1 MSLTVVKVG
10 GSLSR
15 NPQALKALCV
25 KLSELAKIHRLV
37 VVPGGAEFADC
48 VRELDKRFSLS
59 AATAH
64 RMAILGMDQ
73 YGMLLA
79 DLTPN
84 SQIVNGLSEVE
95 SVMVG
100 RVAVFLPSRFMFE
113 DEGLESSW
121 DVTSDSISVYIASK
135 LGAEKVLLVKD
146 VDGVF
151 TEDPKKSVNAKLL
164 KNVTSQQLSI
174 LANSTGVDA
183 YLPKL
188 LRELKL
194 RCCILNGQFPE
205 RIEAVLNGKDAA
217 CTIILS

>member
-1 MSLTVVKVG
+1 MPLTVVKVG

-15 NPQALKALCV
+15 NPQALKDLCV
-25 KLSELAKIHRLV
+25 KLSELAKVHQLV

-84 SQIVNGLSEVE
+84 SQIVNGLSEAR

-113 DEGLESSW
+113 DGGLKSSW

-135 LGAEKVLLVKD
+135 LSAEKVLLVKD

-164 KNVTSQQLSI
+164 KNMTRQQMSK
-174 LANSTGVDA
+174 LANNTGVDA

-188 LRELKL
+188 LKELKL
-194 RCCILNGQFPE
+194 KCYILNGQQPE
-205 RIEAVLNGKDAA
+205 RIEAILNGKDAV
-217 CTIILS
+217 CTIIFG

>member
-151 TEDPKKSVNAKLL
+151 TEDPKKSVKAKLL